1 VNPVEIREARFRRP
15 FRSFYLRAKDG
26 RRFPVIEP
34 EHVAISNFFLIVVD
48 PSDNLPTHV
57 RPDQI
62 DAIEYIDAQ
71 AESPGDGH
79 RRDS

>member
-1 VNPVEIREARFRRP
+1 MDPVDIRRARFQRP

-34 EHVAISNFFLIVVD
+34 EHVAISTRLLIVVD

-57 RPDQI
+57 TPNQI
-62 DAIEYIDAQ
+62 DAIEYVDEQ
-71 AESPGDGH
+71 SENSGHGH